1 MWAEGEVS
9 MKAIRVFEY
18 GDPEVMQLE
27 TVSQLTPGPGQVLV
41 DLKAVGV
48 NPVDTYIRAGR
59 HPSRKALPYTPGMD
73 AAGIVM
79 EVGQGCS
86 GIQVNDRVFVSGSLS
101 GTYASQALCLPEH
114 VHRLPDGIDFA
125 QGAALGVPYGTACR
139 ALFGRANVTAGQT
152 VLIHGASGG
161 VGIAAVQ
168 LALAGG
174 LKVIATAGT
183 EKGRQLL
190 AEQGAQWVLDH
201 HDPERWGAIM
211 TVTEGRG
218 VDAILEMLANINL
231 DYDLDVV
238 AQGGCVVVIGSRGRI
253 EIDPRKTMARDL
265 SIMGMMLMN
274 TPPQDLKTIYAHITA
289 GLEAGQFKPVVASQ
303 LLLKDA
309 SRAHREIMESGHHGK
324 IVLIP

>member
-1 MWAEGEVS
+1 

-18 GDPEVMQLE
+18 GEPEVMRLE
-27 TVSQLTPGPGQVLV
+27 TMPQLTPDMGQVLV
-41 DLKAVGV
+41 EIKAAGV
-48 NPVDTYIRAGR
+48 NPVDTYMRAGW
-59 HPSRKALPYTPGMD
+59 HPSRRALPYTPGMD
-73 AAGIVM
+73 AAGIVL

-101 GTYASQALCLPEH
+101 GTYASQALCFPEH
-114 VHRLPDGIDFA
+114 LHRLPDGIDFA

-139 ALFGRANVTAGQT
+139 ALFGRATVTAGQI
-152 VLIHGASGG
+152 VLVHGASGG

-183 EKGRQLL
+183 EKGRQVL

-211 TVTEGRG
+211 AVTEGRG
-218 VDAILEMLANINL
+218 VDVILEMLANVNL
-231 DYDLDVV
+231 DHDLDVI
-238 AQGGCVVVIGSRGRI
+238 APGGTVVVIGSRGRI

-274 TPPQDLKTIYAHITA
+274 TPPQELKIIYAHITA
-289 GLEAGQFKPVVASQ
+289 GLEAGQLRPVIASQ
-303 LLLKDA
+303 MPLNEA
-309 SRAHREIMESGHHGK
+309 PRAHREIMESGHHGK